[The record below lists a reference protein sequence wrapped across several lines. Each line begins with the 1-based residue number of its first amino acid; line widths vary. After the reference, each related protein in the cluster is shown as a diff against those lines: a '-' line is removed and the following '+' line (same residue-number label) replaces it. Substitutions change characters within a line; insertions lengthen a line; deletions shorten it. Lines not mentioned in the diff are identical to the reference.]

1 MKDLQQLE
9 NELVYL
15 LDNIKR
21 LKTLKKENEQVKWI
35 YSQSNVMG
43 ELKHRIVSIKQTMT
57 RVSKI
62 STMNYLR
69 QK

>member
-9 NELVYL
+9 NELIYM

-21 LKTLKKENEQVKWI
+21 LKALKKENETVKWRL
-35 YSQSNVMG
+35 SQSNVMG
-43 ELKHRIVSIKQTMT
+43 ELKHRIVSVKQTMT

-62 STMNYLR
+62 STMEYLD
-69 QK
+69 K

>member
-9 NELVYL
+9 NELIYI

-21 LKTLKKENEQVKWI
+21 LKALKKENESTMWI

-43 ELKHRIVSIKQTMT
+43 ELKHRIVSVKQTMT

-62 STMNYLR
+62 STMEYLE
-69 QK
+69 K